1 MKWRGFQLDTYP
13 GQRYVSIHVQYML
26 GQEGIDHLFPAVGL
40 KCRTRTKGRDTG
52 DLAQLCKIPG
62 EIFHNASFLL
72 KGVQRVRL

>member
-1 MKWRGFQLDTYP
+1 M
-13 GQRYVSIHVQYML
+13 
-26 GQEGIDHLFPAVGL
+26 GL

-72 KGVQRVRL
+72 KGGAESEAMNSPFLEHMSEQGIAG